1 LEDYALLRRGT
12 AILRL
17 TTAALALYAL
27 EETPTVSSP
36 AACDIREIEMKNRPW
51 RLIQG
56 LVTIGLVSA
65 AIAQPVR
72 AECPQPVKIIVS
84 YPPGSPDDVI
94 ARILAQRL
102 SEAGGRF
109 YVENLP
115 GAGGMIGTA
124 TAARALPD
132 GCTMIIVNQNFV
144 VQPAMGEKLAY
155 QVPDGFTPVT
165 LLIAAPETISV
176 NPSVPATTI
185 KELVA
190 LVKANP
196 AKYNYASPG
205 YGSSPHLASERLF
218 KQTLGLDVVH
228 VPFQGGPPAVTSTVA
243 GHTQIL
249 HLTLPIVA
257 PLVRDGKLRLLAVA
271 DKKRAREFGD
281 VPTLEEAGIPDHEVG
296 FWDGILVPKGTPDDI
311 VEVRHRQISQIM
323 ALPEV
328 RDQLQ
333 ALGYTV
339 INGSR
344 PEFAAHLQTELA
356 KWKGIVREGKI
367 KSE

>member
-1 LEDYALLRRGT
+1 MNSPLQPP
-12 AILRL
+12 IL
-17 TTAALALYAL
+17 
-27 EETPTVSSP
+27 
-36 AACDIREIEMKNRPW
+36 
-51 RLIQG
+51 G
-56 LVTIGLVSA
+56 LVMISVVSA

-94 ARILAQRL
+94 ARILAQKL

-109 YVENLP
+109 YVENLA

-124 TAARALPD
+124 MAARALPD
-132 GCTMIIVNQNFV
+132 GCTMVIVNQNFV
-144 VQPAMGEKLAY
+144 VQPAIGDKLAY
-155 QVPDGFTPVT
+155 EVPESFTPVT

-176 NPSVPATTI
+176 NPSLPAASL

-190 LVKANP
+190 LVKASP
-196 AKYNYASPG
+196 GKYNYASPG

-249 HLTLPIVA
+249 HLSLPIVA

-271 DKKRAREFGD
+271 DKTRAPEFPG

-296 FWDGILVPKGTPDDI
+296 FWNGILLPKGTPDDV
-311 VEVRHRQISQIM
+311 VERRHRQIRQIM
-323 ALPEV
+323 ALPDV
-328 RDQLQ
+328 RDRLA
-333 ALGYTV
+333 ALGYTP
-339 INGSR
+339 INGSQN
-344 PEFAAHLQTELA
+344 EFAAHLQTELT
-356 KWKGIVREGKI
+356 KWKAIVREGKI

>member
-1 LEDYALLRRGT
+1 MKSPLRR
-12 AILRL
+12 
-17 TTAALALYAL
+17 LALGLLTIVIASSAL
-27 EETPTVSSP
+27 
-36 AACDIREIEMKNRPW
+36 
-51 RLIQG
+51 
-56 LVTIGLVSA
+56 
-65 AIAQPVR
+65 AQPVR

-94 ARILAQRL
+94 ARILAQKL

-132 GCTMIIVNQNFV
+132 GCTMVIVNQNFV
-144 VQPAMGEKLAY
+144 VQPAIGEKLAY
-155 QVPDGFTPVT
+155 EVPESFTPVT

-196 AKYNYASPG
+196 GKYNYASPG
-205 YGSSPHLASERLF
+205 YGSSPHLASERLL

-271 DKKRAREFGD
+271 DKTRAAEFPN
-281 VPTLEEAGIPDHEVG
+281 VPTLEEAGIPNHEVG
-296 FWDGILVPKGTPDDI
+296 FWDGILLPKGTPDDV
-311 VEVRHRQISQIM
+311 VELRHRQIGQIM
-323 ALPEV
+323 TLPEV
-328 RDQLQ
+328 RDRLA
-333 ALGYTV
+333 ALGYTS
-339 INGSR
+339 INGS
-344 PEFAAHLQTELA
+344 PNAFAAHLQTELT
-356 KWKGIVREGKI
+356 KWQAIVRDGKI
-367 KSE
+367 KPE

>member
-1 LEDYALLRRGT
+1 MKSPLRPLTLGLLT
-12 AILRL
+12 LAI
-17 TTAALALYAL
+17 ASSALAQ
-27 EETPTVSSP
+27 PT
-36 AACDIREIEMKNRPW
+36 
-51 RLIQG
+51 
-56 LVTIGLVSA
+56 
-65 AIAQPVR
+65 R

-94 ARILAQRL
+94 ARILALKL

-132 GCTMIIVNQNFV
+132 GCTMVIVNQNFV
-144 VQPAMGEKLAY
+144 VQPAIGEKLAY
-155 QVPDGFTPVT
+155 EVPESFTPVT

-196 AKYNYASPG
+196 GKYNYASPG
-205 YGSSPHLASERLF
+205 YGSSPHLASERLL

-257 PLVRDGKLRLLAVA
+257 PLVRAGKLRLLAVA
-271 DKKRAREFGD
+271 DKNRAADFPD
-281 VPTLEEAGIPDHEVG
+281 IPTLEEAGIPNHEVG
-296 FWDGILVPKGTPDDI
+296 FWDGILLPKGTPDDI
-311 VEVRHRQISQIM
+311 VELRHRQIGQIM
-323 ALPEV
+323 ALPDV
-328 RDQLQ
+328 RDRLA
-333 ALGYTV
+333 ALGYTP
-339 INGSR
+339 INGT
-344 PEFAAHLQTELA
+344 PNAFAAHLQTELT
-356 KWKGIVREGKI
+356 KWKAIVRDGKI
-367 KSE
+367 KPE

>member
-1 LEDYALLRRGT
+1 MKSLPHPM
-12 AILRL
+12 IL
-17 TTAALALYAL
+17 
-27 EETPTVSSP
+27 
-36 AACDIREIEMKNRPW
+36 
-51 RLIQG
+51 G
-56 LVTIGLVSA
+56 LVTIAVVSS
-65 AIAQPVR
+65 AIAQPAR
-72 AECPQPVKIIVS
+72 AECSQPVKIIVS
-84 YPPGSPDDVI
+84 YPPGSADDVI
-94 ARILAQRL
+94 ARILAQKL

-124 TAARALPD
+124 TAAKALPD
-132 GCTMIIVNQNFV
+132 GCTMVIVNQNFV
-144 VQPAMGEKLAY
+144 VQPAIGEKLAY
-155 QVPDGFTPVT
+155 EVPGSFTPVT

-190 LVKANP
+190 LVKENP
-196 AKYNYASPG
+196 GKYNYASPG

-271 DKKRAREFGD
+271 DKTRAPEFPSI
-281 VPTLEEAGIPDHEVG
+281 PTLEEAGIPNHEVG
-296 FWDGILVPKGTPDDI
+296 FWDGILLPKGTPDDI
-311 VEVRHRQISQIM
+311 VELRHRQIGQIM
-323 ALPEV
+323 ALPDV
-328 RDQLQ
+328 RDRL
-333 ALGYTV
+333 AGLGYTP
-339 INGSR
+339 INGS
-344 PEFAAHLQTELA
+344 PNAFAAHLQTELS
-356 KWKGIVREGKI
+356 KWKAIVRDGKI
-367 KSE
+367 KPE

>member
-1 LEDYALLRRGT
+1 MNSPLWQ
-12 AILRL
+12 IL
-17 TTAALALYAL
+17 
-27 EETPTVSSP
+27 
-36 AACDIREIEMKNRPW
+36 
-51 RLIQG
+51 G
-56 LVTIGLVSA
+56 LVTIGIASSA
-65 AIAQPVR
+65 LAQPVR

-84 YPPGSPDDVI
+84 YPPGSPDDLI
-94 ARILAQRL
+94 ARILAQKL

-132 GCTMIIVNQNFV
+132 GCTMVIVNQNFV
-144 VQPAMGEKLAY
+144 VQPAIGEQLAY
-155 QVPDGFTPVT
+155 EVPDSLTPVT

-185 KELVA
+185 KELIA
-190 LVKANP
+190 LVKADP
-196 AKYNYASPG
+196 GKYNYASPG
-205 YGSSPHLASERLF
+205 YGSSPHLASVRLF

-249 HLTLPIVA
+249 HLTLPVVA

-271 DKKRAREFGD
+271 DKTRAAEFPG
-281 VPTLEEAGIPDHEVG
+281 VPTLEEAGIPNHEVG
-296 FWDGILVPKGTPDDI
+296 FWDGILLPKGTPDDI
-311 VEVRHRQISQIM
+311 VELRHRQIGQIM
-323 ALPEV
+323 ALPEM
-328 RDQLQ
+328 RDRLL
-333 ALGYTV
+333 ALGYTP

-344 PEFAAHLQTELA
+344 SAFAAHLQTELS
-356 KWKGIVREGKI
+356 KWKAIAHDAKI
-367 KSE
+367 KPE

>member
-1 LEDYALLRRGT
+1 MKSPLRR
-12 AILRL
+12 
-17 TTAALALYAL
+17 LAL
-27 EETPTVSSP
+27 
-36 AACDIREIEMKNRPW
+36 
-51 RLIQG
+51 G
-56 LVTIGLVSA
+56 LVTIGIVSSA
-65 AIAQPVR
+65 LAQPAR

-94 ARILAQRL
+94 ARILAQKL
-102 SEAGGRF
+102 NEAGGRF

-132 GCTMIIVNQNFV
+132 GCTMVIVNQNFV
-144 VQPAMGEKLAY
+144 VQSAIGEKPGY
-155 QVPDGFTPVT
+155 QVPESFAPVT

-196 AKYNYASPG
+196 GKYNYASPG
-205 YGSSPHLASERLF
+205 YGSSPHLASERLL

-257 PLVRDGKLRLLAVA
+257 PLVRDGKLRLLTVA
-271 DKKRAREFGD
+271 DKNRAAEFPD
-281 VPTLEEAGIPDHEVG
+281 VPTLEEAGIPNHEVG
-296 FWDGILVPKGTPDDI
+296 FWDGILLPKATPRDI
-311 VEVRHRQISQIM
+311 VELRYRQIGQIM
-323 ALPEV
+323 TLPEV
-328 RDQLQ
+328 RDRLA
-333 ALGYTV
+333 ALGYTP
-339 INGSR
+339 INGT
-344 PEFAAHLQTELA
+344 PNAFAAHLQTELT
-356 KWKGIVREGKI
+356 KWQAIVRDGKI
-367 KSE
+367 KAE

>member
-1 LEDYALLRRGT
+1 MKSPLRR
-12 AILRL
+12 
-17 TTAALALYAL
+17 LAL
-27 EETPTVSSP
+27 
-36 AACDIREIEMKNRPW
+36 
-51 RLIQG
+51 G
-56 LVTIGLVSA
+56 LLTIGIASSA
-65 AIAQPVR
+65 VAQPVR

-94 ARILAQRL
+94 ARILAQKL

-132 GCTMIIVNQNFV
+132 GCTMVIVNQNFV
-144 VQPAMGEKLAY
+144 VQPAIGEKLAY
-155 QVPDGFTPVT
+155 EVPDSFTPVT

-196 AKYNYASPG
+196 GKYNYASPG
-205 YGSSPHLASERLF
+205 YGSSPHLASERLL

-271 DKKRAREFGD
+271 DKTRAAEFPN
-281 VPTLEEAGIPDHEVG
+281 VPTLEEAGIPNHEVG
-296 FWDGILVPKGTPDDI
+296 FWDGILLPKGTPDDI
-311 VEVRHRQISQIM
+311 VELRHRQIGQIM
-323 ALPEV
+323 ALPDV
-328 RDQLQ
+328 RDRLA
-333 ALGYTV
+333 ALGYTP
-339 INGSR
+339 IDGTPNA
-344 PEFAAHLQTELA
+344 FAAHLRTELS
-356 KWKGIVREGKI
+356 KWKAIVRDGKI
-367 KSE
+367 KPE

>member
-1 LEDYALLRRGT
+1 MKSPLRRLALG
-12 AILRL
+12 LL
-17 TTAALALYAL
+17 TIGIAWSALAQ
-27 EETPTVSSP
+27 P
-36 AACDIREIEMKNRPW
+36 A
-51 RLIQG
+51 
-56 LVTIGLVSA
+56 
-65 AIAQPVR
+65 R

-94 ARILAQRL
+94 ARVLAQKL

-124 TAARALPD
+124 TAAKALPD
-132 GCTMIIVNQNFV
+132 GCTMVIVNQNFV
-144 VQPAMGEKLAY
+144 VQSAMGEKLSY
-155 QVPDGFTPVT
+155 QVPESFTPVT

-176 NPSVPATTI
+176 NPSVPVTSL

-196 AKYNYASPG
+196 GKYNYASPG
-205 YGSSPHLASERLF
+205 YGSSSHLASERLF

-271 DKKRAREFGD
+271 DHKRAAEFPD
-281 VPTLEEAGIPDHEVG
+281 VPTLEEAGIPNHEVG
-296 FWDGILVPKGTPDDI
+296 FWNGIVLPNGTPDDI
-311 VEVRHRQISQIM
+311 VELRHRQIGQIM

-328 RDQLQ
+328 RDRLV
-333 ALGYTV
+333 ALGYTP
-339 INGSR
+339 IDGTPNA
-344 PEFAAHLQTELA
+344 FAAHLQTELT
-356 KWKGIVREGKI
+356 KWKAIVRDGKI
-367 KSE
+367 KPE

>member
-1 LEDYALLRRGT
+1 MKSLPHPM
-12 AILRL
+12 IL
-17 TTAALALYAL
+17 
-27 EETPTVSSP
+27 
-36 AACDIREIEMKNRPW
+36 
-51 RLIQG
+51 G
-56 LVTIGLVSA
+56 LVTIAVVSS
-65 AIAQPVR
+65 AIAQPAR
-72 AECPQPVKIIVS
+72 AECSQPVKIIVS

-94 ARILAQRL
+94 ARILAQKL

-124 TAARALPD
+124 TAAKALPD
-132 GCTMIIVNQNFV
+132 GCSMVIVNQNFV
-144 VQPAMGEKLAY
+144 VQPAIGEKLAY
-155 QVPDGFTPVT
+155 EVPDSFTPVT

-190 LVKANP
+190 LVKENP
-196 AKYNYASPG
+196 GKYNYASPG

-271 DKKRAREFGD
+271 DKTRASEFPSI
-281 VPTLEEAGIPDHEVG
+281 PTLEEAGIPNHEVG
-296 FWDGILVPKGTPDDI
+296 FWDGILLPKGTPDDI
-311 VEVRHRQISQIM
+311 VELRHRQIGQIM
-323 ALPEV
+323 ALPDV
-328 RDQLQ
+328 RDRL
-333 ALGYTV
+333 AGLGYTP
-339 INGSR
+339 INGS
-344 PEFAAHLQTELA
+344 PNAFAAHLQTELS
-356 KWKGIVREGKI
+356 KWKAIVRDGKI
-367 KSE
+367 KPE

>member
-1 LEDYALLRRGT
+1 MKSPLRR
-12 AILRL
+12 
-17 TTAALALYAL
+17 LAL
-27 EETPTVSSP
+27 
-36 AACDIREIEMKNRPW
+36 
-51 RLIQG
+51 G
-56 LVTIGLVSA
+56 LLTIGIASSA
-65 AIAQPVR
+65 VAQPVR

-94 ARILAQRL
+94 ARILAQKL

-132 GCTMIIVNQNFV
+132 GCTMVIVNQNFV
-144 VQPAMGEKLAY
+144 VQPAIGEKLAY
-155 QVPDGFTPVT
+155 EVPESFTPVT

-196 AKYNYASPG
+196 GKYNYASPG
-205 YGSSPHLASERLF
+205 YGSSPHLASERLL

-271 DKKRAREFGD
+271 DKTRAAEFPD
-281 VPTLEEAGIPDHEVG
+281 VPTLEEAGIPNHEVG
-296 FWDGILVPKGTPDDI
+296 FWDGILLPKGTPDDI
-311 VEVRHRQISQIM
+311 VELRHRQIGQIM
-323 ALPEV
+323 ALPDV
-328 RDQLQ
+328 RDRLA
-333 ALGYTV
+333 ALGYTP
-339 INGSR
+339 IDGTPSA
-344 PEFAAHLQTELA
+344 FAAHLQTELT
-356 KWKGIVREGKI
+356 KWRAIVRDGKI
-367 KSE
+367 KPE

>member
-1 LEDYALLRRGT
+1 MKSPIRS
-12 AILRL
+12 AILGLL
-17 TTAALALYAL
+17 TIS
-27 EETPTVSSP
+27 VMSS
-36 AACDIREIEMKNRPW
+36 
-51 RLIQG
+51 
-56 LVTIGLVSA
+56 
-65 AIAQPVR
+65 AIAQPGSV
-72 AECPQPVKIIVS
+72 ECTQPVRIIVS

-94 ARILAQRL
+94 ARILAQKL

-124 TAARALPD
+124 TAARASPD
-132 GCTMIIVNQNFV
+132 GCTMVIVNQNFV
-144 VQPAMGEKLAY
+144 VQSAIGEKLTY
-155 QVPDGFTPVT
+155 EVPDSFAPVT

-176 NPSVPATTI
+176 TPSVPATTI

-196 AKYNYASPG
+196 GKYNYASPG

-218 KQTLGLDVVH
+218 KRTLGLDVVH

-257 PLVRDGKLRLLAVA
+257 PLVRDGKLRMLAVA
-271 DKKRAREFGD
+271 DKQRSREFPD
-281 VPTLEEAGIPDHEVG
+281 VPTLEEAGIPNHEVG
-296 FWDGILVPKGTPDDI
+296 FWNGILLPKGTPDDM
-311 VEVRHRQISQIM
+311 VDLRHGQISRIM
-323 ALPEV
+323 KLPEV
-328 RDQLQ
+328 QDRLE
-333 ALGYTV
+333 ALGYAL

-344 PEFAAHLQTELA
+344 HEFAAHLHSELT
-356 KWKGIVREGKI
+356 KWKEIVGDGKT
-367 KSE
+367 KPD